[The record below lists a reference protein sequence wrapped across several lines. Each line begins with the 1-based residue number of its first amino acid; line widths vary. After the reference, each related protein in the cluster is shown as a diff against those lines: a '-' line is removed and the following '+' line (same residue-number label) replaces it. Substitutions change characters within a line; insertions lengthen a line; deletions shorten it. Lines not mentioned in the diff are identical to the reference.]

1 MKIIKLDAIDS
12 TNTFLRE
19 MSYNNQVEN
28 FTIVIAENQVN
39 GRGQMNT
46 VWESEN
52 GNSLTFSILLKLDQ
66 LTIAN
71 QFYISKVVSLAI
83 YDVLSTLLTVKI
95 NIKWPNDILAE
106 GKKIC
111 GILIENSVKKTMIHQ
126 SIVGIGLN
134 VNQEMF
140 KNLPNATSMKL
151 ISNEDYDLDFILEKL
166 VSSIKKYI
174 SILEKKEF
182 QEIDKLYL
190 NRLYKIG
197 IPSMFKNML
206 TNTVFMG
213 KILGV
218 SNQGQLN
225 VELEDETVSQFN
237 LKEIEFIK

>member
-39 GRGQMNT
+39 GRGQMNA
-46 VWESEN
+46 VWKSEN
-52 GNSLTFSILLKLDQ
+52 GKNLTFSILLKLDQ
-66 LTIAN
+66 VTITN

-83 YDVLSTLLTVKI
+83 YDVLSTFLTVKI

-106 GKKIC
+106 GRKIC

-134 VNQEMF
+134 VNQEVF

-151 ISNEDYDLDFILEKL
+151 ISKENYDLDFVLENF
-166 VSSIKKYI
+166 VDSIKKYI
-174 SILEKKEF
+174 SILDKNDF

-206 TNTVFMG
+206 NNTVFMG

-225 VELEDETVSQFN
+225 IELEDETVSQFN
-237 LKEIEFIK
+237 LKEIEFLK

>member
-28 FTIVIAENQVN
+28 FTIVIAKNQVN
-39 GRGQMNT
+39 GRGQMNA

-52 GNSLTFSILLKLDQ
+52 GKNLTFSILLKLDQ
-66 LTIAN
+66 VTITN

-83 YDVLSTLLTVKI
+83 YDVLDTLLTIKI
-95 NIKWPNDILAE
+95 SIKWPNDILAE

-134 VNQEMF
+134 VNQEVF

-151 ISNEDYDLDFILEKL
+151 ISKENYDLDFVLENF
-166 VSSIKKYI
+166 VDSIKKYI
-174 SILEKKEF
+174 SILDKNDF

-206 TNTVFMG
+206 NNTVFMG

-225 VELEDETVSQFN
+225 IELEDETVSQFN
-237 LKEIEFIK
+237 LKEIEFLK